1 MSDEFVITI
10 EETEDRIK
18 ARDLSKFLYSLRIAY
33 YVGVKVSPENWN
45 EYKKLFSEAWHNRD
59 EFFESDLGEDDIYIA
74 RISKE
79 SPLKIGG
86 RAKAIA
92 LAAALFIANAT
103 KSTQPTTGRYLR
115 SKYDTRRRSLSESKI
130 RRHQTT
136 QILIETLARL
146 RTLSDSLKAVG
157 VKGRSLCL
165 TCYGQ

>member
-92 LAAALFIANAT
+92 LAAALFIANGNEIDAT
-103 KSTQPTTGRYLR
+103 
-115 SKYDTRRRSLSESKI
+115 YDGKIFEVKI
-130 RRHQTT
+130 RHT
-136 QILIETLARL
+136 QEISERVKNPPSPNDSNSDRNFGALKDIIGLIKSR
-146 RTLSDSLKAVG
+146 RG
-157 VKGRSLCL
+157 
-165 TCYGQ
+165 